1 MVEQIIEGRVNR
13 LAESFMD
20 ERINWLTL
28 ANKFAQ
34 DGDPRGMRAC
44 ARELFDLDNSSAD
57 GPAVMAEAALYSGKL
72 DEAEVLAHDAC
83 SLCPEHF
90 RARMVLA
97 GLAANRF
104 ELRDE
109 LSILYK
115 LTPDVRRELNKVRN
129 LQENHRV
136 RKQLSRT
143 ADSEAQEKAAMKQ
156 AALEEKLY
164 RYILFHS
171 LCLLADAE
179 YLAGEPDLAADALN
193 EARTLAETKE
203 QEAELYSKHLFL
215 RNYREQTDKNRRE
228 LAETYQA
235 ILGPSIPYKQENVL
249 KNPEKKLR
257 IGYISPDFRQHAV
270 ANFVLPFMRDFDSD
284 RFSVYCYSTGKADA
298 VTDRFRHN
306 HISWRDVRGR
316 PPHTIARQI
325 AEDHIDILVDLSG
338 HSQNNCLPVMALH
351 PANIQICAIG
361 YTATTGLDAMDYFL
375 SDDVCVPSLEQPV
388 EFTERILRMPRC
400 HLCYAPGAI
409 RDIPPSGTR
418 APYLHNGYITYG
430 SFNNY
435 AKVTDDILFVWRAI
449 LEKVE
454 DAHLV
459 IKGKICSIPS
469 GESLLME
476 RLQKFGLPLERIEL
490 RPYSPDYL
498 EQYRDID
505 VILDTS
511 PYTGGLTTC
520 EALYMGTPVVV
531 LRGRNH
537 GSRLGASILT
547 SADLSELI
555 AENPMEYIKKAV
567 KLSTKSKFISY
578 YHAGLRAHMY
588 ESVLMD
594 SKGYMRALEAI
605 YREIWEEFCLNGN

>member
-1 MVEQIIEGRVNR
+1 
-13 LAESFMD
+13 MD
-20 ERINWLTL
+20 ERLNWLTL
-28 ANKFAQ
+28 ANKFAD

-44 ARELFDLDNSSAD
+44 ARELFDLDNNSPD
-57 GPAVMAEAALYSGKL
+57 GPAVMAEAALYSGSL

-104 ELRDE
+104 ELREE
-109 LSILYK
+109 LSILHK
-115 LTPDVRRELNKVRN
+115 LTVDVRKELNKAKN
-129 LQENHRV
+129 LQENSRIK
-136 RKQLSRT
+136 KQLART
-143 ADSEAQEKAAMKQ
+143 ADVEAQVKATIKQ
-156 AALEEKLY
+156 AAIEEKLH
-164 RYILFHS
+164 RYILFRS
-171 LCLLADAE
+171 LGLLADAE

-193 EARTLAETKE
+193 EARTLAESRE
-203 QEAELYSKHLFL
+203 LEAELYSKHLFL
-215 RNYREQTDKNRRE
+215 RNYRDLTDKNSRE
-228 LAETYQA
+228 MAETYQA
-235 ILGPSIPYKQENVL
+235 ILGPSIPYKQDNVL
-249 KNPEKKLR
+249 KSPEKKLR

-284 RFSVYCYSTGKADA
+284 HFSVYCYSTGKADA

-306 HISWRDVRGR
+306 HISWRDMRGR
-316 PPHTIARQI
+316 PPQNIARQI

-375 SDDVCVPSLEQPV
+375 SDDVCIPSLEQP
-388 EFTERILRMPRC
+388 EAFTERILRLPRC

-409 RDIPPSGTR
+409 RDIPPAGTR

-435 AKVTDDILFVWRAI
+435 AKVTDDILFIWRAI

-469 GESLLME
+469 GESILME

-531 LRGRNH
+531 LRGRSH

-578 YHAGLRAHMY
+578 YHAGLRTHMY
-588 ESVLMD
+588 ESKLMD
-594 SKGYMRALEAI
+594 SKGYMRDLEAI
-605 YREIWEEFCLNGN
+605 YREIWKEFCRNSN

>member
-1 MVEQIIEGRVNR
+1 
-13 LAESFMD
+13 MD
-20 ERINWLTL
+20 ERINWLML

-44 ARELFDLDNSSAD
+44 ARELFDLDNNSPD
-57 GPAVMAEAALYSGKL
+57 GPAVMAEAALYGGNL

-109 LSILYK
+109 LSILHK
-115 LTPDVRRELNKVRN
+115 LTADVRKEMNKAKT
-129 LQENHRV
+129 LQENIRLKK
-136 RKQLSRT
+136 RLSRN
-143 ADSEAQEKAAMKQ
+143 ADEESRENATIKQ
-156 AALEEKLY
+156 AALEEDLH

-179 YLAGEPDLAADALN
+179 YLAGEPDRAADALN
-193 EARTLAETKE
+193 EARTLTESRE
-203 QEAELYSKHLFL
+203 LEAELYSKHLFL
-215 RNYREQTDKNRRE
+215 RNYRDITDRNSRE
-228 LAETYQA
+228 MAEAYQA
-235 ILGPSIPYKQENVL
+235 ILGPSIPYKQDKVL
-249 KNPEKKLR
+249 KTPEKKLR

-284 RFSVYCYSTGKADA
+284 RFSVYCYSTGKTDA
-298 VTDRFRHN
+298 VTDRLRHN
-306 HISWRDVRGR
+306 HISWRDMRGR
-316 PPHTIARQI
+316 PTRSIARQI

-338 HSQNNCLPVMALH
+338 HSQNNCLPIMALH
-351 PANIQICAIG
+351 PANIQVCAIG

-375 SDDVCVPSLEQPV
+375 SDDVCIPSKEQPV
-388 EFTERILRMPRC
+388 SFTERILRMSRC

-409 RDIPPSGTR
+409 RDIPPAGTR
-418 APYLHNGYITYG
+418 APYLRNGYITYG

-435 AKVTDDILFVWRAI
+435 AKVTDDVLFLWRAI

-469 GESLLME
+469 GESILME

-520 EALYMGTPVVV
+520 EALYMGTPVIV
-531 LRGRNH
+531 LRGRSH
-537 GSRLGASILT
+537 GSRLGASIMT

-555 AENPMEYIKKAV
+555 AETPMEYVTKAV

-578 YHAGLRAHMY
+578 YHAGLRTHLY
-588 ESVLMD
+588 ESALMD
-594 SKGYMRALEAI
+594 SKGYMRELEAI
-605 YREIWEEFCLNGN
+605 YRKIWEEFCKTRS